1 MAVQGGKGGTVG
13 QVGRHLMTWQFGKGG
28 RLVSREGGI
37 EFKDK
42 VLLYCSMEAKCEQG
56 FTAGIL

>member
-1 MAVQGGKGGTVG
+1 M
-13 QVGRHLMTWQFGKGG
+13 RWQFGKGG

-37 EFKDK
+37 EFKNK
-42 VLLYCSMEAKCEQG
+42 VVLYCSREAKCEQG

>member
-1 MAVQGGKGGTVG
+1 
-13 QVGRHLMTWQFGKGG
+13 MTWQFGKGG

-42 VLLYCSMEAKCEQG
+42 VVLYCSMEAKCEQG